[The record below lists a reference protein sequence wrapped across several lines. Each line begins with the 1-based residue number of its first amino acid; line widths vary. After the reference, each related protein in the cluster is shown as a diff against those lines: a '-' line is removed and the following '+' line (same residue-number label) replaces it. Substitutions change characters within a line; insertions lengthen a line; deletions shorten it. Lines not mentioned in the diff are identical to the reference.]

1 MFICTDENLNS
12 ETTRKRL
19 RTIQS
24 SINTEFEFVEFKIT
38 KLETLQSEWNMLVN
52 KIETT
57 VGAVQNPIKLNVM
70 GKVFC
75 VSKETLMSMENTYFY
90 GLVANMDKFKPL
102 DDGTYFIE
110 RDPLVFGRILNYLR
124 TGKMDTRDLSP
135 YAVEMLKDDFDYYCI
150 PLPVELKVSIPL
162 PVELKVSALRWDFS
176 LKPINCSFSNDNL
189 TAAKISGGNMSWNC
203 NIIGNTAVNRYTVRI
218 DNRGAGEIDN
228 RGAGEIMI
236 GFTTGTTW
244 KHASN
249 TTNGWFINVRT
260 GSLYGIGVS
269 GSVYSTAGSGYSTA
283 INQGDYI
290 TVIRQGTTIRFEKNK
305 IDLGICQPFTGI
317 PDQTLFPAID
327 MLGMD
332 ALVMLIND
340 Y

>member
-1 MFICTDENLNS
+1 M
-12 ETTRKRL
+12 
-19 RTIQS
+19 
-24 SINTEFEFVEFKIT
+24 
-38 KLETLQSEWNMLVN
+38 
-52 KIETT
+52 
-57 VGAVQNPIKLNVM
+57 
-70 GKVFC
+70 
-75 VSKETLMSMENTYFY
+75 
-90 GLVANMDKFKPL
+90 
-102 DDGTYFIE
+102 
-110 RDPLVFGRILNYLR
+110 
-124 TGKMDTRDLSP
+124 
-135 YAVEMLKDDFDYYCI
+135 
-150 PLPVELKVSIPL
+150 
-162 PVELKVSALRWDFS
+162 ELKVSAAVRTFLDRTLRWDFS

-189 TAAKISGGNMSWNC
+189 TAAKISGGNMSCNC

-218 DNRGAGEIDN
+218 DNRGAGEI
-228 RGAGEIMI
+228 MI

-244 KHASN
+244 KNASKN
-249 TTNGWFINVRT
+249 HLANGWFIYVRP

-269 GSVYSTAGSGYSTA
+269 GSGYSTA